1 MGVIEVFGER
11 ENRELVS
18 RKTKRSMIEMEKTIR
33 TASIHAENQHQ
44 NL

>member
-18 RKTKRSMIEMEKTIR
+18 RKTRRSMIEMEKTTKR
-33 TASIHAENQHQ
+33 T
-44 NL
+44 L